1 MKKVGILLEN
11 FVEEV
16 EFIYPFYRFHE
27 EHFMVEVLAPKV
39 GEYKGKNGLLFS
51 AGKAVDPNLSESL
64 DAIFI
69 PGGYAPDRFR
79 RDKET
84 IELIRN
90 MYHENKI
97 IGAIC
102 HGPWVLISAGIVK
115 GKKITGFFSIKDDIK
130 NAGAI
135 YTGNP
140 VEVDGNIITGTDPK
154 AMPEMVKTF
163 IEKVKEYK
171 GKK

>member
-1 MKKVGILLEN
+1 MKKVAILLEN

-16 EFIYPFYRFHE
+16 EFIYPFYRLKE
-27 EHFMVEVLAPKV
+27 EHFMVDVLAPKQ
-39 GEYKGKNGLLFS
+39 GEFRGKNGLTFI
-51 AGKAVDPNLSESL
+51 ANKIIEPDMA
-64 DAIFI
+64 AIYDGVFI

-84 IELIRN
+84 LGFVRN
-90 MYHENKI
+90 MYEQNKI

-102 HGPWVLISAGIVK
+102 HGPWLLISAGLVK
-115 GKKITGFFSIKDDIK
+115 GKKITGFFSIKDDLK

-163 IEKVKEYK
+163 IEKIKERK
-171 GKK
+171 

>member
-1 MKKVGILLEN
+1 MKRIALLLEN

-16 EFIYPFYRFHE
+16 EFIYPLYRFKE
-27 EHFMVEVLAPKV
+27 EKFNITVLSPKV
-39 GEYKGKNGLLFS
+39 GEFKGKNGLTFFS
-51 AGKAVDPNLSESL
+51 NQQIEPNRAKEFDAV
-64 DAIFI
+64 FI

-84 IELIRN
+84 VDFIRN
-90 MYHENKI
+90 MYKENKI

-102 HGPWVLISAGIVK
+102 HAPWVLISAGIIK

-140 VEVDGNIITGTDPK
+140 VEIDGNIITGTDPK
-154 AMPEMVKTF
+154 AMPEMVKVF
-163 IEKVKEYK
+163 I
-171 GKK
+171 KKLNGEL